1 MNYKNICVWVT
12 GGGSGIGAALAR
24 RYWKLGASVAI
35 SGRRLGKL
43 EEVIAEEKVEAERA
57 LAIECDVRS
66 FDSVEKAVGEIQ
78 SKWGRLDVSV
88 ANAGFAVTG
97 KFEAVELEQWK
108 GQFETNVLGV
118 VHTLRASIPLVE
130 ESKGR
135 LAVISSV
142 MGLAPAYRCAP
153 YCASKHALTGLCRS
167 LQLELKGRPISL
179 TNIMPGFVESEI
191 RNVDNNGELRA
202 EPTARAPSRLVWR
215 ADDAAKVMVKA
226 IDARKREAVVTGHG
240 KVAGWIGRHI
250 PDLVYWVQ
258 R

>member
-1 MNYKNICVWVT
+1 MKYPNSCIWIT

-35 SGRRLGKL
+35 SGRRLDKL
-43 EEVIAEEKVEAERA
+43 ERVIADEEVSLDRA
-57 LAIECDVRS
+57 MAIECDVR
-66 FDSVEKAVGEIQ
+66 DSASVNDAVGRIQ
-78 SKWGRLDVSV
+78 ENWGRLDIAI

-97 KFEAVELEQWK
+97 KFEGVELEQWR

-118 VHTLRASIPLVE
+118 VHTLRAAIPLVE
-130 ESKGR
+130 EAAGR
-135 LAVISSV
+135 LAVVSSV
-142 MGLAPAYRCAP
+142 MGLVRAYRCAP

-167 LQLELKGRPISL
+167 LQLELKGRAISL

-191 RNVDNNGELRA
+191 RNVDNNGDLRS
-202 EPTARAPSRLVWR
+202 EPTAWAPSRLVWQ

-226 IDARKREAVVTGHG
+226 IAARKREIVVTGHG

-250 PDLVYWVQ
+250 PELMYWVQ